1 MKNILLKKI
10 SKTFITILI
19 VLSIFTCNIFAINF
33 LEVKIGDEVIFG
45 RYDIDGEVKDLEWYV
60 LDIYDN
66 KMLLFSKYIIDCKPY
81 TDIKNYLSDIFINN
95 FTEEEKSKTVYTENN
110 IRIDDEGIEE
120 RLKKG
125 FVMDNI
131 FTLNSDDIKK
141 YFYDENGEVKDKRVI
156 GIGTEKAYAHGLNK
170 IYFDEERKKYTS
182 PYWVGEKGYEMGFF
196 KTVSYD
202 GKIMEDGYYKSRF
215 DCGIRPAIIIKID

>member
-1 MKNILLKKI
+1 MKNILLKKLIKIILATIII
-10 SKTFITILI
+10 SPT
-19 VLSIFTCNIFAINF
+19 FTCNIFATNF
-33 LEVKIGDEVIFG
+33 SETKIGDEIIFG
-45 RYDIDGEVKDLEWYV
+45 RYDDDGEVKDLEWYV

-81 TDIKNYLSDIFINN
+81 TDVKKYLNDIYTTH
-95 FTEEEKSKTVYTENN
+95 FTEEEKSKTVFTENN
-110 IRIDDEGIEE
+110 IRIDDAGIQE

-141 YFYDENGEVKDKRVI
+141 YFYDENGEVKDQRVI
-156 GIGTEKAYAHGLNK
+156 GIGTEKAYEHGLNK

-196 KTVSYD
+196 KAVSYN
-202 GKIMEDGYYKSRF
+202 GKIIDDGYYKSRS
-215 DCGIRPAIIIKID
+215 DCGIRPAIIVKID